1 MNCEEKGVWTNIYQL
16 VLFLIILKKKC
27 LSMLLTSVLPVGLF
41 KEMTEINLLELLND
55 YNNLS
60 WLEQTS
66 FYQISKYFTI
76 FILKTCK
83 SVNASSFHI

>member
-27 LSMLLTSVLPVGLF
+27 LSMLLTSALPVGLF
-41 KEMTEINLLELLND
+41 KEMTKIKLLKLLND

-76 FILKTCK
+76 FISKTCK
-83 SVNASSFHI
+83 SVNVSSFHI